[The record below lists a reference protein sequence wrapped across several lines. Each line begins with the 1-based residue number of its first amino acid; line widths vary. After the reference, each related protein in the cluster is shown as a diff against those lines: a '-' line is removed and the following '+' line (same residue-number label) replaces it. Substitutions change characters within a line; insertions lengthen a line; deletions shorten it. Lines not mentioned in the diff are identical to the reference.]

1 MKPTSAARHTSLV
14 TRVLVSN
21 MGLVGVSLFFLT
33 GLFLVTQ
40 GSVLQRQ
47 LESRALL
54 LAEFLANQ
62 SELAMLVH
70 NRPELE
76 RTAAAA
82 LSSEDVLYVVMTDP
96 SGEVLAQAM
105 HKEFPLSELPNRRQ
119 LGSSMLATFK
129 SQQLPPGF
137 LDVASFVTAHAG
149 ADVLDW
155 ESPKAGD
162 SRLGVVRVGF
172 SMAKQ
177 RALFTHAVVYGVL
190 VAFVTLLMILVVHFL
205 QLTRLLRPLRNL
217 VTFASKV
224 GAGDLKQRAPME
236 SLDEVADLT
245 VAFNHMVE
253 QLDISRQDLLQMVD
267 AAQEA
272 SRLKS
277 DFLATISHELRT
289 PMNGILGMNDLILAS
304 ELTAEQEEYA
314 MTVRESALRLMG
326 IIKDVL
332 DFSSIEAGKI
342 SLDSAPFVFEEAVSH
357 VLRTLAFRAHEKN
370 LELICRLDPKIPATL
385 IGDDNRLR
393 QILLNLVGNA
403 LKFTAKGEVLVS
415 AELESETDEGLVLH
429 FVVSDTGIGIAP
441 EREKAIFDPFTQVEA
456 SSTRKYGGA
465 GLGLSICARLVDLMH
480 GRIWVES
487 QQGEGSH
494 FHFTARLN
502 RTTKAPGQDSG
513 RQLAGLRVLIVDD
526 NDSSRRAVA
535 DTCGRWGLS
544 VDVAK
549 SGTAGLETIRHANTV
564 DVPYHFVVLD
574 AEMPDMNGFQMARQ
588 LRVSTDIT
596 GGLIMMLNTCAVPEH
611 AKQCDQLGVFRYL
624 VKPVMPAD
632 LLEAMLAA
640 FVVAS

>member
-1 MKPTSAARHTSLV
+1 MKTNGTGRRTSLV

-47 LESRALL
+47 LESRAVL

-96 SGEVLAQAM
+96 SGEVMAQAM
-105 HKEFPLSELPNRRQ
+105 QREFPPSELPDRRQ
-119 LGSSMLATFK
+119 LGSSMVATYK
-129 SQQLPPGF
+129 SRQLPPGF
-137 LDVASFVTAHAG
+137 LDVASYVTARAG
-149 ADVLDW
+149 AGVLDW
-155 ESPKAGD
+155 ESPKVGD
-162 SRLGVVRVGF
+162 ARLGVVRVGF

-177 RALFTHAVVYGVL
+177 RALFTHAVVFGVL
-190 VAFVTLLMILVVHFL
+190 VAFMTLLLILVVHFL
-205 QLTRLLRPLRNL
+205 QLTRLLRPLQHL
-217 VTFASKV
+217 VTFARKV

-253 QLDISRQDLLQMVD
+253 QLDVSRQDLLQMVD

-314 MTVRESALRLMG
+314 LTVRESALRLMG
-326 IIKDVL
+326 IIRDVL

-357 VLRTLAFRAHEKN
+357 VLKTLAFRAHEKN
-370 LELICRLDPKIPATL
+370 LELVCRLDPKIPAML

-403 LKFTAKGEVLVS
+403 LKFTETGEVRVS
-415 AELESETDEGLVLH
+415 AELESETDGGLVLH

-441 EREKAIFDPFTQVEA
+441 QRQKAIFDPFTQVEA
-456 SSTRKYGGA
+456 SSTRKYGGT

-480 GRIWVES
+480 GRIWIES
-487 QQGEGSH
+487 REGEGSH
-494 FHFTARLN
+494 FHFTARLS
-502 RTTKAPGQDSG
+502 RATKATEQPGG

-526 NDSSRRAVA
+526 NADSRLAVA
-535 DTCGRWGLS
+535 DSCGRWGLS
-544 VDVAK
+544 VDMAE
-549 SGTAGLETIRHANTV
+549 SGTAGLEMIRHANAIGA
-564 DVPYHFVVLD
+564 PYHFMLVD
-574 AEMPDMNGFQMARQ
+574 AEMPEMNGFQLARQ

-596 GGLIMMLNTCAVPEH
+596 GGLIMMINACAVPEH
-611 AKQCDQLGVFRYL
+611 VKQCDQLGVFRYL

-632 LLEAMLAA
+632 LMEAMLAA

>member
-1 MKPTSAARHTSLV
+1 MKPGITAQRTSLV
-14 TRVLVSN
+14 TRVLISN
-21 MGLVGVSLFFLT
+21 MGLVGVSIFLLT
-33 GLFLVTQ
+33 GVFLVTQ
-40 GSVLQRQ
+40 ASVLQRQ
-47 LESRALL
+47 LEARALL
-54 LAEFLANQ
+54 VAQFLANQ

-70 NRPELE
+70 NRPELQ

-82 LSSEDVLYVVMTDP
+82 LSSEDVLYVVMTD
-96 SGEVLAQAM
+96 SSAEVLAQATN
-105 HKEFPLSELPNRRQ
+105 KDFPLSELPNRSQ
-119 LGSSMLATFK
+119 LGNSMVATFK
-129 SQQLPPGF
+129 SQQVPPGF
-137 LDVASFVTAHAG
+137 LDVTTFVTAHTG

-162 SRLGVVRVGF
+162 ARLGVVRVGF

-177 RALFTHAVVYGVL
+177 RSLFTHAVVYGVV
-190 VAFVTLLMILVVHFL
+190 VAFVTLLLILLLHFL
-205 QLTRLLRPLRNL
+205 QLKRLLRPLRNL
-217 VTFASKV
+217 VIFARNV

-253 QLDISRQDLLQMVD
+253 QLDVSRQDLLQMVD

-289 PMNGILGMNDLILAS
+289 PMNAILGMNDLILAS

-314 MTVRESALRLMG
+314 LTVRESAVRLMG
-326 IIKDVL
+326 IIRDVL
-332 DFSSIEAGKI
+332 DFSNIEAGKI
-342 SLDSAPFVFEEAVSH
+342 SLASAPFVFEEAVSH

-370 LELICRLDPKIPATL
+370 LELTCRLDPKIPATL

-403 LKFTAKGEVLVS
+403 LKFTEAGEVLVF
-415 AELESETDEGLVLH
+415 AELESETDEGLFLH

-441 EREKAIFDPFTQVEA
+441 ERQKAIFDPFTQVEA
-456 SSTRKYGGA
+456 SFTRKYGGA
-465 GLGLSICARLVDLMH
+465 GLGLSICARLVDLM
-480 GRIWVES
+480 GGGIWMES
-487 QQGEGSH
+487 REGGGSQ
-494 FHFTARLN
+494 FHFTARLR
-502 RTTKAPGQDSG
+502 RTTKVPAQVDAH
-513 RQLAGLRVLIVDD
+513 QLTGLRTLIVDD
-526 NDSSRRAVA
+526 NATSRRAVA

-544 VDVAK
+544 VDVVE
-549 SGTAGLETIRHANTV
+549 SGTAALEMIRQANAMG
-564 DVPYHFVVLD
+564 VPYHFVLLD
-574 AEMPDMNGFQMARQ
+574 AEMPELDGFQIARR
-588 LRVSTDIT
+588 LRVSMDVT
-596 GGLIMMLNTCAVPEH
+596 GGLIMMLNACAVPDH
-611 AKQCDQLGVFRYL
+611 AKLCDQLGVFRYL